1 MDAKQKEATNA
12 ALKWQNELAEANAKI
27 NQLTKKGK
35 SLNEELTQNRKESH
49 EVQQSKYSDNQKVER
64 VTKMSCEKI
73 VFNSKLSFKVVNFGL
88 QSFLTFRGL
97 LGPDYLVLFKLEKA
111 SARASSDRFFFF
123 FVAR

>member
-12 ALKWQNELAEANAKI
+12 ALKWQNELTEANGKI

-64 VTKMSCEKI
+64 VTKMSCESLI
-73 VFNSKLSFKVVNFGL
+73 QSYHLKL
-88 QSFLTFRGL
+88 
-97 LGPDYLVLFKLEKA
+97 
-111 SARASSDRFFFF
+111 
-123 FVAR
+123 

>member
-64 VTKMSCEKI
+64 VIKMSCGQ
-73 VFNSKLSFKVVNFGL
+73 VDLSHQIF
-88 QSFLTFRGL
+88 
-97 LGPDYLVLFKLEKA
+97 A
-111 SARASSDRFFFF
+111 SQK
-123 FVAR
+123 

>member
-27 NQLTKKGK
+27 NQLIKKGK

-64 VTKMSCEKI
+64 VMRMSYQKVEFISEASRANTFACTVKSQELSETFVLHKHSSLFCKI
-73 VFNSKLSFKVVNFGL
+73 F
-88 QSFLTFRGL
+88 
-97 LGPDYLVLFKLEKA
+97 
-111 SARASSDRFFFF
+111 
-123 FVAR
+123 